1 MALRVGDIGVNIDF
15 DTLENITDETAL
27 NLLMRHV
34 DTGRTKNFIG
44 TLQGTQKVRYV
55 TANADDIEYHG
66 DWHVQAHVVQPGK
79 DRKSVVAT
87 LVVQEAIG

>member
-44 TLQGTQKVRYV
+44 TLQGTQKVRY
-55 TANADDIEYHG
+55 
-66 DWHVQAHVVQPGK
+66 
-79 DRKSVVAT
+79 
-87 LVVQEAIG
+87 